1 MRLNILSQI
10 LSKLPNEL
18 IVIGVDNLRMYWK
31 QYNDLRRRNHDKA
44 GKNLLIVMHLT
55 GGLLDCDVSANFKQ
69 GDHVG

>member
-31 QYNDLRRRNHDKA
+31 QYNDLRRRNHEKA

-55 GGLLDCDVSANFKQ
+55 GVYLTVMFQLILSKEIM
-69 GDHVG
+69 